1 MPTELPGGL
10 EATPADP
17 TQQNSQAQQGQSAPA
32 PQQTQ
37 QSAAQAGQNANA
49 GSANAQQQ
57 EVDYVFN
64 FPREEGVDVS
74 YYESSTKALA
84 KELGLSKEAAQKIVD
99 RDVQMRAEGEKRIA
113 AIVEEQKT
121 KWAEQTRA
129 DKEVGGQNLES
140 ALGSARSVLDRF
152 GTPEF
157 KKEIS
162 ESGYG
167 NNVELIRL
175 LSRIGKAMKEDGFV
189 QAQAQPRDS
198 RRIADLMYPS
208 MSAQQES

>member
-1 MPTELPGGL
+1 MPTESSGGL
-10 EATPADP
+10 EATPADSM
-17 TQQNSQAQQGQSAPA
+17 QQNSQAQQAQSAPA
-32 PQQTQ
+32 QQQAQ
-37 QSAAQAGQNANA
+37 QAAAQAGQNANA
-49 GSANAQQQ
+49 GNANAQQQ

-129 DKEVGGQNLES
+129 DKEVGGQNLDS
-140 ALGSARSVLDRF
+140 ALGNARSVLDRF

-189 QAQAQPRDS
+189 QAQAEPRSS
-198 RRIADLMYPS
+198 RKIADLMYPS
-208 MSAQQES
+208 MAAQQES